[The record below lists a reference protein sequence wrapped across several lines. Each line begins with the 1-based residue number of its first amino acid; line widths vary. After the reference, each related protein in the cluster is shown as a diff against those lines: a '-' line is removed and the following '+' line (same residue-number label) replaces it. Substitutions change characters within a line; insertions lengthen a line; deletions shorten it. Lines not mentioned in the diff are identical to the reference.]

1 MAQKSLMRQVRALI
15 LRYRLWSLRRS
26 GLQIGDDCSMGSL
39 GGFPAFGSEPY
50 LISIGNRVGFGPR
63 VMFVTHDGGT
73 AVINREPPYQKVT
86 KYGRITVHD
95 NTFLGANVLL
105 MPGAEVGPNSI
116 VGAGAVVTRVTPPDS
131 VIAGAPARA
140 VMSIEEYA
148 RQCLASAPDFDP
160 TAYRQDKRS
169 EIIKIFPRPW

>member
-1 MAQKSLMRQVRALI
+1 MAQRSLMRQVRALI

-26 GLQIGDDCSMGSL
+26 GLQIGQDCSMGSL

-50 LISIGNRVGFGPR
+50 LISIGDRVGFGPR

-73 AVINREPPYQKVT
+73 AVINREPPYRDVT

-95 NTFLGANVLL
+95 NSFLGANALL

-116 VGAGAVVTRVTPPDS
+116 VAAGAVVTRPTPPNS
-131 VIAGAPARA
+131 VVAGAPARA
-140 VMSIEEYA
+140 VMTMEEYA
-148 RQCLASAPDFDP
+148 RRCLASAPDFDLA
-160 TAYRQDKRS
+160 AYKRDKRG
-169 EIIKIFPRPW
+169 EIVKVFPRPW